1 MIMPTQTFEQTP
13 DEIRKEE
20 RQRIVGRINELSKQ
34 FGRNGF
40 DNQWQECAE
49 FMAEEIESIGDT
61 K

>member
-1 MIMPTQTFEQTP
+1 MIMPTQTH

-20 RQRIVGRINELSKQ
+20 RQRIVRRINELAKQ

-49 FMAEEIESIGDT
+49 FVADEIEDM